1 MTDIHSIIDKYNIV
15 ILNLIMQ
22 GKTALQLAQE
32 NNKNDI
38 VALLRE

>member
-1 MTDIHSIIDKYNIV
+1 MTDIHSIINKYNKV
-15 ILNLIMQ
+15 ILNFIMQ

>member
-1 MTDIHSIIDKYNIV
+1 MTDIHSIIDKYNKV